1 MYYYEYFVVLRS
13 IRNSLITMNKLT
25 QQEEEVM
32 LYIWSLGNCF
42 VKEIVA
48 QFPEPQPPYTTVASI
63 VNNLK
68 RKGYVEAKRYGNTYM
83 YIPLIKQGEYKSSF
97 ISGVVRNYFAN
108 SYKEMVSFFA
118 KEQKLSTD
126 DLKEI
131 INLIEKQNEE

>member
-1 MYYYEYFVVLRS
+1 MFNYEIFVDLRS
-13 IRNSLITMNKLT
+13 NRNSLITMNKLT

-42 VKEIVA
+42 VKDIVS

-68 RKGYVEAKRYGNTYM
+68 RKNYVEAKRYGNTYM
-83 YIPLIKQGEYKSSF
+83 YKPLIKQSEYKRTF
-97 ISGVVRNYFAN
+97 MGGVVRNYFAN

-118 KEQKLSTD
+118 KEQKLSAE
-126 DLKEI
+126 DLKDI
-131 INLIEKQNEE
+131 IALIEKGKEE